1 MPPTEAPEQVK
12 VKSLNDYL
20 DVMSKATFQSGMSW
34 KVVEAKWTG
43 IREAFHGFDVDTV
56 AEMSEDDI
64 DRLTQGTS
72 VIRNRRKLAAVVS
85 NAQRMG
91 ELEDEFGTFKK
102 YLRSEADF
110 EATVKSLRKN
120 FKFLGISGATTSST
134 WWASRCRHMRSFRR
148 RGGSRGADLLHPG
161 QNSAQA

>member
-64 DRLTQGTS
+64 DRLTQDTS

-120 FKFLGISGATTSST
+120 FKFLGDFGSYYFLYVVGEQVPPHEEFQ
-134 WWASRCRHMRSFRR
+134 ASR
-148 RGGSRGADLLHPG
+148 GK
-161 QNSAQA
+161 